1 MSGWTTTLRPGLPLT
16 FDGEQFT
23 VAEIEGRRV
32 LLQQVGVLGEPKW
45 RQVDTA
51 MLLSHPTTR
60 ILLDTPEPE
69 TAVAAVLGA
78 LSEDEDD
85 ALTLKYR
92 HVQEV
97 LTGYRLG
104 CAELALE
111 GEPRPAYAPG
121 VPMMRRYA
129 AKAAE
134 LGVGESTVRRWAALA
149 EFGPAGLVKER
160 PTTDVLDRAD
170 PRWLDAAREA
180 VARYVKASRPV
191 RDLLLLE
198 IEERLAEKQRDAE
211 KNGEDAE
218 RVLSPARTTA
228 YSILRA
234 LDRGTNAFTGSTKGK
249 RSIANRP
256 QGTYGRLRATR
267 PGEYVI
273 LDTNT
278 LDVFAMEPVTCRW
291 VQCELTIAMDL
302 YDRCIT
308 GLRLT
313 PVSTKA
319 VDVAGVLFETVRPRS
334 PARSGTAEA
343 LPYCGV
349 PANMVVDPRKL
360 VDAAVDGQPLL
371 PSVAAETIVFD
382 HGKIYLS
389 NHIRSV
395 CEKFGISLQPARPY
409 TPTDKP
415 IERWFRTL
423 REGLLAALPGY
434 KGPDVHS
441 RGEKVEEEAFFFI
454 DELEAIIR
462 EWIILVYHR
471 RHHRGLVI
479 PEFPKLKL
487 SPLEM
492 LEHGINRAGPL
503 TIPIRPDTVYE
514 FLEEAHVTIQHY
526 GVQHDTLI
534 YNGDSLNDFRNKPS
548 SARGPEAGKWP
559 IAIDAGDVTQVYFQD
574 PRDKTWHTLKWE
586 HAAAMDGP
594 VSREAA
600 GYARR
605 LAAKTHR
612 FPDTR
617 RALVELLDR
626 WGAGLTAGAAE
637 RRMAVRLSQQRLRLL
652 GQGEATDDAAALP
665 TARRVAALYADTVQ
679 SQRVVEGS
687 IDPDSALTGEDLG
700 GDDDEDEECDAPF
713 PGDDQVSLAE
723 EEDFYADAWESR

>member
-1 MSGWTTTLRPGLPLT
+1 MSAWTTTLRPGLPLA

-32 LLQQVGVLGEPKW
+32 LLQQLGALGEPRW

-51 MLLSHPTTR
+51 VLLSHPTTR
-60 ILLDTPEPE
+60 ILVDAPEPE
-69 TAVAAVLGA
+69 TAVATVLGA
-78 LSEDEDD
+78 LSGDEDD
-85 ALTLKYR
+85 ALTVRYR

-104 CAELALE
+104 CVELALE
-111 GEPRPAYAPG
+111 GEPRPQYAPG
-121 VPMMRRYA
+121 VPVMRRYA

-134 LGVGESTVRRWAALA
+134 LGVGESTIRRWVVLA
-149 EFGPAGLVKER
+149 EAGPAGLLKER
-160 PTTDVLDRAD
+160 RTRDVLDRAD
-170 PRWLDAAREA
+170 PRWVDAARDA
-180 VARYVKASRPV
+180 VARRVKASRPV

-198 IEERLAEKQRDAE
+198 IEERL
-211 KNGEDAE
+211 GEVHG
-218 RVLSPARTTA
+218 RNSVPSPARTTA
-228 YSILRA
+228 YAILRE

-267 PGEYVI
+267 PGEYIV
-273 LDTNT
+273 LDTNR

-291 VQCELTIAMDL
+291 VQCELTVAMDL
-302 YDRCIT
+302 YSRCIT

-313 PVSTKA
+313 PVSTKS
-319 VDVAGVLFETVRPRS
+319 VDVAGVLFETVRTQS
-334 PARSGTAEA
+334 PAAAGEVEP
-343 LPYCGV
+343 LPYCGI
-349 PANMVVDPRKL
+349 PATVVLDAEKL
-360 VDAAVDGQPLL
+360 VDAADDGQPLL
-371 PSVAAETIVFD
+371 PSVAAEAIVFD
-382 HGKIYLS
+382 HGKVYLS

-395 CEKFGISLQPARPY
+395 CAKFGISLQPARPY

-423 REGLLAALPGY
+423 GEGLLAALPGY

-462 EWIILVYHR
+462 EWIVLVYHR
-471 RHHRGLVI
+471 RHHRGLAV

-492 LEHGINRAGPL
+492 LDHGINRAGPL
-503 TIPIRPDTVYE
+503 TIPARADMVFD

-526 GVQHDTLI
+526 GVDYDTLR
-534 YNGDSLNDFRNKPS
+534 YNGDALNSYRNTPS
-548 SARGPEAGKWP
+548 SLRGPDAGKWP
-559 IAIDAGDVTQVYFQD
+559 IAVDTADVTRVYFQH
-574 PRDKTWHTLKWE
+574 PREKTWHALPWE
-586 HAAAMDGP
+586 HAPAMNGP
-594 VSREAA
+594 VSREAV

-617 RALVELLDR
+617 RALVELLER
-626 WGAGLTAGAAE
+626 WGAGLTADRVE

-652 GQGEATDDAAALP
+652 GEDETVNDVAGLP
-665 TARRVAALYADTVQ
+665 TARRITALHTDTEPSAEPDAGAATPDLHLVDT
-679 SQRVVEGS
+679 
-687 IDPDSALTGEDLG
+687 DLG
-700 GDDDEDEECDAPF
+700 GDDDEDEECAAAF
-713 PGDDQVSLAE
+713 PGEENNLAIDE
-723 EEDFYADAWESR
+723 DDFYADAWESR